1 MLTGRSSPVEMVAP
15 ARQATDGVIDMDNP
29 ADNLDQTDEDILTYT
44 VSDEAI
50 EAAAGEDKEI
60 CPSLALC
67 SVLSCVMA
75 A

>member
-1 MLTGRSSPVEMVAP
+1 MTDDNNTAIDATIYQSPAYEE
-15 ARQATDGVIDMDNP
+15 I
-29 ADNLDQTDEDILTYT
+29 DQTDEDILTYT